1 MKNSRGLL
9 YPALHK
15 FYSALSSLEKFEKGS
30 NFFDNISHLDNFFSE
45 YRNITFVLQKSLAK
59 TEFSSVYEQL
69 RDKYLINDVGKW
81 FIGKRN
87 NIIKEQPFDLEKRI
101 VINIYSGK
109 SIYTLPECIFTI
121 ENDVDFSSIV
131 ESLRETFLNS
141 GQIEVFFS
149 VEFIFYERG
158 HTKDLYDNFILG
170 ITQMKHLFSGM
181 QKVLNED
188 CILSEELERRI
199 DKMNFYR
206 VPKDFLFADD
216 YVFNCKNEK
225 FEKASRIALT
235 TGDRNH
241 RAPIENLNQFKSN
254 GDILS
259 KFELMHLVIFQMQN
273 KLMPTCMIVYSDDTF
288 ELNSF
293 EFSIK
298 TTVYRKF
305 NEIAKRIEK
314 DDIVNILFVTEMYTY
329 SVNDIKNID
338 SKERVKH
345 AKNEILSFFM
355 IDNQLSIKSRSYDT
369 KKINDFNYI
378 ASIMHADSIEQE
390 LPAFMNPVKLEFDRL
405 LHVENDLNNAT

>member
-81 FIGKRN
+81 FVGKRN

-109 SIYTLPECIFTI
+109 SIYTLPELIFTI

-131 ESLRETFLNS
+131 ESLRESFLNS

-158 HTKDLYDNFILG
+158 QTKDLYDNFILG
-170 ITQMKHLFSGM
+170 ITQMKHLLSGM

-188 CILSEELERRI
+188 CVLSQELEKRI

-225 FEKASRIALT
+225 FEKVSRIALT
-235 TGDRNH
+235 AGNGNH
-241 RAPIENLNQFKSN
+241 RAPIENLNHFKPD

-273 KLMPTCMIVYSDDTF
+273 KLMPTCMIVYSDNTF
-288 ELNSF
+288 ELISF
-293 EFSIK
+293 ECSIK

-305 NEIAKRIEK
+305 NEIAKQIEK
-314 DDIVNILFVTEMYTY
+314 DNIVNILFVTEMYTY
-329 SVNDIKNID
+329 SVNDVINLD

-369 KKINDFNYI
+369 KKINDFKYI

-405 LHVENDLNNAT
+405 LQVENELNNAT

>member
-59 TEFSSVYEQL
+59 TEFGSVYEKL

-81 FIGKRN
+81 FLGIRN
-87 NIIKEQPFDLEKRI
+87 SIIKEQPFELEKRI
-101 VINIYSGK
+101 VISIYSGK
-109 SIYTLPECIFTI
+109 STYSLPDLIFTI

-131 ESLRETFLNS
+131 ESLKESFLNS

-149 VEFIFYERG
+149 AEFIFYERG

-170 ITQMKHLFSGM
+170 ITQMKLLLSDM
-181 QKVLNED
+181 QKELNED
-188 CILSEELERRI
+188 CVLSKDLERRI

-206 VPKDFLFADD
+206 VPKDFLLIDD
-216 YVFNCKNEK
+216 YVFNCKNESFK
-225 FEKASRIALT
+225 KASRIALSS
-235 TGDRNH
+235 GHNNH
-241 RAPIENLNQFKSN
+241 RSPIKNLDQYYPN

-259 KFELMHLVIFQMQN
+259 KFELMHLVIFQLQN
-273 KLMPTCMIVYSDDTF
+273 RLMPTCLIVYGDNSF

-293 EFSIK
+293 GFSIK

-314 DDIVNILFVTEMYTY
+314 DNIVNILFVTEMYTY
-329 SVNDIKNID
+329 DVNDIKNLD
-338 SKERVKH
+338 SQERVKH
-345 AKNEILSFFM
+345 AKNEILAFYM
-355 IDNQLSIKSRSYDT
+355 IDNQLTIKSHRFET
-369 KKINDFNYI
+369 KKVNDFNYI
-378 ASIMHADSIEQE
+378 ASIMHASSIEQE
-390 LPAFMNPVKLEFDRL
+390 LPAFMNPLKLEFTRL
-405 LHVENDLNNAT
+405 LRIQNEQ

>member
-15 FYSALSSLEKFEKGS
+15 FYSALSSLEKFKKGS

-81 FIGKRN
+81 FVDKRN

-109 SIYTLPECIFTI
+109 SIYTLPELIFTI
-121 ENDVDFSSIV
+121 ENDVDYSSIV
-131 ESLRETFLNS
+131 ESLRESFLNS

-149 VEFIFYERG
+149 VDFIFYERG
-158 HTKDLYDNFILG
+158 QTKDLYDNFILG
-170 ITQMKHLFSGM
+170 ITQMKHLLSGM
-181 QKVLNED
+181 QKVLKED
-188 CILSEELERRI
+188 CILSEELEKRI
-199 DKMNFYR
+199 AKMNFYR
-206 VPKDFLFADD
+206 VPKDFLFSDD

-235 TGDRNH
+235 TGNENH
-241 RAPIENLNQFKSN
+241 RAPIENLNQFKAN

-273 KLMPTCMIVYSDDTF
+273 KLMPTCMLVYSDNTF
-288 ELNSF
+288 ELISF
-293 EFSIK
+293 DCSIK

-314 DDIVNILFVTEMYTY
+314 DNIVNILFVTEMYTY
-329 SVNDIKNID
+329 TVDDIKNLD

-355 IDNQLSIKSRSYDT
+355 IDNQLSFKSRSYDT
-369 KKINDFNYI
+369 KKVKDFKYI
-378 ASIMHADSIEQE
+378 ASIMHANSNEHE

-405 LHVENDLNNAT
+405 LQVENE